1 MPQFLILA
9 NDYTDAYALERRLAI
24 RPQHVGRMAVEK
36 ASGNFVFGGA
46 KLGDDGNMVGSMLV
60 INADSVA
67 AARQWAQQDP
77 YVTGKVWESVE
88 VLPFSVAEIPAAHA
102 TINATMA

>member
-9 NDYTDAYALERRLAI
+9 NDYTDAYVLERRLAI
-24 RPQHVGRMAVEK
+24 RPQHVERMAVEK
-36 ASGNFVFGGA
+36 AAGNFVFGGA
-46 KLGDDGNMVGSMLV
+46 KLGDDGNMIGSMLV

-77 YVTGKVWESVE
+77 YVTEKVWESVE
-88 VLPFSVAEIPAAHA
+88 VLPFRVAEIPTVDAPNHA
-102 TINATMA
+102 PIP